1 MALKFNPNPTFK
13 LLVLVPVAG
22 QDTPEDIPL
31 TVSHL
36 KPQQYSELINKTSE
50 AMAKLAGKDD
60 KQVDA
65 MIDTLEK
72 LIKGWEWTED
82 RVPAEIPLTR
92 ENLRVVLENYP
103 SFYHAVI
110 SQYGQELYKV
120 REKN

>member
-31 TVSHL
+31 TVAHL
-36 KPQQYSELINKTSE
+36 KPKEYADLINTTGQK
-50 AMAKLAGKDD
+50 MAKLSGKDD

-72 LIKGWEWTED
+72 LIKGWEWTDNGEPVD
-82 RVPAEIPLTR
+82 VALSR
-92 ENLRVVLENYP
+92 ENIGAVLGNYP
-103 SFYHAVI
+103 AFYHAVI

>member
-31 TVSHL
+31 TVAHL
-36 KPQQYSELINKTSE
+36 KPKEYTDLINTTGDK
-50 AMAKLAGKDD
+50 MAKLAGKDD

-65 MIDTLEK
+65 MIDSLET
-72 LIKGWEWTED
+72 LIKGWEWTDNGEPAD
-82 RVPAEIPLTR
+82 VPLSR
-92 ENLRVVLENYP
+92 ENIGAVLANYP
-103 SFYHAVI
+103 AFYHAVI